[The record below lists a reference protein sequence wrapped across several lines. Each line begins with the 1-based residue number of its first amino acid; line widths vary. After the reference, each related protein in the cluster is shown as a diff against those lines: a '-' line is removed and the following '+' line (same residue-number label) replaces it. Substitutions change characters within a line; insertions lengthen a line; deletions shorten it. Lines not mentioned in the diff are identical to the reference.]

1 MKEIY
6 ATFWI
11 DVLHNLFFR
20 RKESVPLEVLDL
32 QKKESKAIIKRLIA
46 LKTILRNLLKTNPKH
61 LKINIYSPVLR
72 TFFNDHSQNHFL
84 ATWPSIGKLSYSGFI
99 LIQVIWENWISKFW
113 VFQNLRREC
122 FWPYWVTQAVASF
135 RCPEKLLV
143 KFKQQLFLI
152 GC

>member
-1 MKEIY
+1 MQLFWLMFHT
-6 ATFWI
+6 TFSLGEKKVYHLECLI
-11 DVLHNLFFR
+11 C
-20 RKESVPLEVLDL
+20 RKRNW
-32 QKKESKAIIKRLIA
+32 KKAIIKRLIA
-46 LKTILRNLLKTNPKH
+46 LNTILSNILKTNPKL